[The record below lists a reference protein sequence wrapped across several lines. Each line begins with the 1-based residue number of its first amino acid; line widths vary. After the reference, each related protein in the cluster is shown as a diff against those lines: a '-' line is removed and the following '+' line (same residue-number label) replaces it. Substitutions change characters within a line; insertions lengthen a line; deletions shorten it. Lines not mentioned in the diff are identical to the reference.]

1 MLALAGPVALAAAL
15 VPSTDATTLAAE
27 AMGFLA
33 VTVLCSLIGGLW
45 PAVTCAVLSTG
56 LLTWFFTPP
65 RRTLSID
72 RTPDLVLLALFL
84 VVAIAVSSVVGQAA
98 SRTVQAAE
106 ARREADALISLNRT
120 VLRSDQDLASLLDL
134 VRRTFA
140 ATAVSLL
147 RPEGGSWTLLAQVG
161 SDPPVHPEGADE
173 TAEVSPPS
181 PPLVLALRG
190 GRLSAPDRRVLT
202 SFAGHLAVVL
212 ERRDLA
218 ARAARAR
225 SLEEGNRVRN
235 ALLAAVSHDLRTPI
249 ARAKAAVS
257 SLRSPDVHWSAE
269 DERELL
275 ATIED
280 STDRL
285 HAIVTNLLDLS
296 RIQSDAVSPAAQEV
310 ALEDVVAR
318 ALDHAPGGRPARL
331 QVAPDLPPVR
341 TDVGLLERVV
351 ANLLDNAWRHSP
363 EGQQVTVS
371 LSRSDGAAQVR
382 VSDRGPGVPDADKP
396 QMFVAFRRLGDS
408 EAREGLGLGLA
419 VARGLTEA
427 MGGTLTAED
436 TEGGGLTM
444 VIDLPALPATGAPSP
459 VSKGQR
465 S

>member
-1 MLALAGPVALAAAL
+1 
-15 VPSTDATTLAAE
+15 
-27 AMGFLA
+27 
-33 VTVLCSLIGGLW
+33 
-45 PAVTCAVLSTG
+45 
-56 LLTWFFTPP
+56 
-65 RRTLSID
+65 
-72 RTPDLVLLALFL
+72 
-84 VVAIAVSSVVGQAA
+84 
-98 SRTVQAAE
+98 
-106 ARREADALISLNRT
+106 
-120 VLRSDQDLASLLDL
+120 
-134 VRRTFA
+134 
-140 ATAVSLL
+140 
-147 RPEGGSWTLLAQVG
+147 
-161 SDPPVHPEGADE
+161 
-173 TAEVSPPS
+173 
-181 PPLVLALRG
+181 
-190 GRLSAPDRRVLT
+190 
-202 SFAGHLAVVL
+202 VVL
-212 ERRDLA
+212 ERRELA
-218 ARAARAR
+218 SRAARAR

-257 SLRSPDVHWSAE
+257 SLRSPDVHWSDE

-318 ALDHAPGGRPARL
+318 ALDHASGGRPVRL

-341 TDVGLLERVV
+341 TDAGLLERVV

-363 EGQQVTVS
+363 DGRPVTVS
-371 LSRSDGAAQVR
+371 LCRSDGTAQVR
-382 VSDRGPGVPDADKP
+382 VSDNGPGVPDADKP

-427 MGGTLTAED
+427 MDGTLTAED

-444 VIDLPALPATGAPSP
+444 VIDLPALPATGVPRPLSE
-459 VSKGQR
+459 GQR